1 MRSSHFPGLCRRQE
15 YLCKF
20 QVNGN
25 YKCIFGCRIRWDLTA
40 LKKYLMLLSC
50 WAGAKAY
57 NAQLHT
63 SKYTDE
69 TSETS
74 MPHPGTWGP
83 LKKIH
88 MCTVS
93 KASVFP
99 NIFILWMIC
108 YVIRW
113 WFFGQCINLLWYACV
128 LYKYI
133 YVLYVLKKQTP
144 ENRRLYYTIG
154 MATCRLPQKA
164 LF

>member
-1 MRSSHFPGLCRRQE
+1 MTGEDE
-15 YLCKF
+15 YSRY
-20 QVNGN
+20 N
-25 YKCIFGCRIRWDLTA
+25 YQRYSRIRRDLTA
-40 LKKYLMLLSC
+40 LKKYLMLLSR
-50 WAGAKAY
+50 WAGAKTY
-57 NAQLHT
+57 NTQLHT

-93 KASVFP
+93 KASVFS
-99 NIFILWMIC
+99 NILILGMIC

-113 WFFGQCINLLWYACV
+113 WFFGQCINLLWYTCV

-144 ENRRLYYTIG
+144 ENSRQYCLRPSRRGLVQEDKRMAFVYTHG
-154 MATCRLPQKA
+154 
-164 LF
+164 LFIT